1 MSKERD
7 WAAEVEAWRASGLSA
22 RQYCEEREY
31 SATTLY
37 WWSSNLKRA
46 GSASEPKKSVRLARV
61 VRKRSAR
68 PAPRTTPIV
77 VQIGQARVEVGAD
90 ADRDALSVVLEALAA
105 TAWGERS

>member
-37 WWSSNLKRA
+37 WWSSHLKRA
-46 GSASEPKKSVRLARV
+46 GVASEPKKRVRLARV
-61 VRKRSAR
+61 VRKPGAR
-68 PAPRTTPIV
+68 PAPRTAAII

-90 ADRDALSVVLEALAA
+90 ADRDALSVVLQALAT
-105 TAWGERS
+105 TALGAQS